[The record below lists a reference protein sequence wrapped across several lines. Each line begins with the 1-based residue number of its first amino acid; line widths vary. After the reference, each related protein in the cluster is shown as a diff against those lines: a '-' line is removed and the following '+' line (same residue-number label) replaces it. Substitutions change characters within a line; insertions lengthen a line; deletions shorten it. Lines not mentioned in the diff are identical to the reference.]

1 VAPAAGSGPGGCDA
15 AVQSGPM
22 QASLGR
28 LLTAMVTPFD
38 AAGAVDLAAAARLSQ
53 ALVASGS
60 DGIVVNG
67 TTGESPTLTPD
78 ERRSLLR
85 TVRAALPDHAVVMGT
100 GSNSTAATVAATVE
114 ARDLGADA
122 ALVVVPYYNK
132 PPQEGL
138 IAHFQAAADAGLPV
152 ILYNIPGRT
161 GVNLTVE
168 SQLVLARHP
177 HICGT
182 KEAAGDVEQVAR
194 LVAGAPD
201 GFAVWSGDDG
211 LTLPF
216 MSVGARGII
225 SVAAHVCGPAL
236 RRMVEAHVRGDVA
249 AAAEMHR
256 RLLPLFRGLFVT
268 SNPIPVKAAL
278 QHLGFDVGSVR
289 LPLVPLDDV
298 RQAALVAL
306 LASCG
311 DLVELRAPVGAA
323 TAVGGA

>member
-1 VAPAAGSGPGGCDA
+1 
-15 AVQSGPM
+15 M
-22 QASLGR
+22 QARLGR

-38 AAGAVDLAAAARLSQ
+38 AAGAVDLGAAARLAQ

-60 DGIVVNG
+60 DGVVVNG
-67 TTGESPTLTPD
+67 TTGESPTLTRD

-85 TVRAALPDHAVVMGT
+85 AVRAALPDRPVVMGT

-114 ARDLGADA
+114 AADLGADA

-138 IAHFQAAADAGLPV
+138 IAHFEAVANAGLPV

-161 GVNLTVE
+161 GVNLTIE
-168 SQLVLARHP
+168 SQLILARHP
-177 HICGT
+177 GIRGT
-182 KEAAGDVEQVAR
+182 KEAAGDVDQVAR
-194 LVAGAPD
+194 IVAGAPD

-216 MSVGARGII
+216 MSVGAHGVI
-225 SVAAHVCGPAL
+225 SVAAHVCGPAM
-236 RRMVEAHVRGDVA
+236 RRMIEAHVAGDVA
-249 AAAEMHR
+249 AAAELHA

-278 QHLGFDVGSVR
+278 QHIGVDVGSVR
-289 LPLVPLDDV
+289 LPLVPLDEA
-298 RQAALVAL
+298 RRARLGAL
-306 LASCG
+306 LDASG
-311 DLVELRAPVGAA
+311 DVVGLLPPVGAA
-323 TAVGGA
+323 PAVRTA